1 MEKSSYV
8 ICYDLGTTGVKTCL
22 FQIADKI
29 ELLESDYAG
38 YSLHILDNGGAEQD
52 TEEWWQ
58 AMCQTT
64 RRVIEKAEVDGS
76 LVEAVSFCTHMQCL
90 GLVDREG
97 QALGRAMSYMD
108 NRPSRLNGKGPG
120 II

>member
-22 FQIADKI
+22 FRIADKI

-38 YSLHILDNGGAEQD
+38 YSLYILDNGGAEQD

-64 RRVIEKAEVDGS
+64 RRVIEKSEIDSS
-76 LVEAVSFCTHMQCL
+76 LIEAVSFCAQMQCL
-90 GLVDREG
+90 VLVDREG

-108 NRPSRLNGKGPG
+108 NRASSLYGK
-120 II
+120 